1 MPSALA
7 DRVTISCP
15 YPAHIA
21 LAATDKM
28 SVSELDAHF
37 REGVTGSGPDGG
49 WSIKNDER
57 VKYVGKLEV
66 CKGEDSSLKVTMED
80 YPEAGMS
87 ALKYYTIREHLA
99 AHLRL
104 NRTALLRAASWPIA
118 DALPFEPSLLTPLRA
133 CGCAES
139 YTK

>member
-1 MPSALA
+1 M
-7 DRVTISCP
+7 R
-15 YPAHIA
+15 YHIA
-21 LAATDKM
+21 LATTDKL

-87 ALKYYTIREHLA
+87 ALKYYTIREQLA

-104 NRTALLRAASWPIA
+104 NRTALLHAASWPTA
-118 DALPFEPSLLTPLRA
+118 SSRCAALCTLPVDPLTCMWLRRVIYQVSGNA
-133 CGCAES
+133 FPV
-139 YTK
+139 

>member
-1 MPSALA
+1 MASSENSFFGLKVPEGN
-7 DRVTISCP
+7 DRRELYKSQYRAIYT
-15 YPAHIA
+15 Y
-21 LAATDKM
+21 KM

-87 ALKYYTIREHLA
+87 ALKYYTIQ
-99 AHLRL
+99 
-104 NRTALLRAASWPIA
+104 
-118 DALPFEPSLLTPLRA
+118 
-133 CGCAES
+133 S

>member
-1 MPSALA
+1 
-7 DRVTISCP
+7 
-15 YPAHIA
+15 
-21 LAATDKM
+21 M

-80 YPEAGMS
+80 YPEAGMW
-87 ALKYYTIREHLA
+87 ALKYYTIREQLA

-104 NRTALLRAASWPIA
+104 NRTALLHAASWPTA
-118 DALPFEPSLLTPLRA
+118 SSRCAALWTLPVDPLTCMWLRRVIYQVSGNA
-133 CGCAES
+133 FPV
-139 YTK
+139 

>member
-1 MPSALA
+1 MASSENSFFGLKVPEGN
-7 DRVTISCP
+7 DRRELYKSQYRAIYTCKRTLSCT
-15 YPAHIA
+15 AQH
-21 LAATDKM
+21 TCHKM

-87 ALKYYTIREHLA
+87 ALKYYTI
-99 AHLRL
+99 
-104 NRTALLRAASWPIA
+104 
-118 DALPFEPSLLTPLRA
+118 
-133 CGCAES
+133 
-139 YTK
+139 

>member
-1 MPSALA
+1 
-7 DRVTISCP
+7 
-15 YPAHIA
+15 
-21 LAATDKM
+21 M

-87 ALKYYTIREHLA
+87 ALKYYTIQSCTPPPRSRSAALERLARTLGCRLRRLRRRRLASFEHPLSTW
-99 AHLRL
+99 LC
-104 NRTALLRAASWPIA
+104 ALSTVA
-118 DALPFEPSLLTPLRA
+118 D
-133 CGCAES
+133 
-139 YTK
+139 TK

>member
-1 MPSALA
+1 
-7 DRVTISCP
+7 
-15 YPAHIA
+15 
-21 LAATDKM
+21 
-28 SVSELDAHF
+28 
-37 REGVTGSGPDGG
+37 VTGSGPDGG